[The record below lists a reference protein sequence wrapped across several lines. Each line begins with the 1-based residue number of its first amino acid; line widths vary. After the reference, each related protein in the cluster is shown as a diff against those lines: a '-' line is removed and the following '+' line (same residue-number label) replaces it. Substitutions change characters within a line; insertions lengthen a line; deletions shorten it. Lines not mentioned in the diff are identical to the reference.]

1 MDKPWN
7 TNYDGGHPGGIQMTD
22 RRKTINAV
30 DDNNT
35 TLVACKKILRP
46 FYEVYPATSASRMF
60 KLMEHIKPDLIL
72 LDVDMPDIN
81 GYEAA
86 GMLKEEAA
94 FREIPVIFLTA
105 RNDPVSEKI
114 GLNLGA
120 ADYISKPVNSDQLI
134 ERIGKLLSLPA
145 GI

>member
-1 MDKPWN
+1 
-7 TNYDGGHPGGIQMTD
+7 MTGK
-22 RRKTINAV
+22 RKTIIAV
-30 DDNNT
+30 DDDST
-35 TLVACKKILRP
+35 TLAACKKILKP

-60 KLMEHIKPDLIL
+60 KMMEHLKPDLIL

-86 GMLKEEAA
+86 GMMKEKDV
-94 FREIPVIFLTA
+94 FREIPIIFLTA

-120 ADYISKPVNSDQLI
+120 ADYIPKPIVSDLLI
-134 ERIGKLLSLPA
+134 ERIGKLLSS
-145 GI
+145 